1 MTLRIVFVF
10 LGLLSLGVGAT
21 PVTTLQGIYALPVS
35 VVYVQRL
42 GYWRHGLLDGNYRVV
57 VVEEDSR
64 YQRHQMHIQWL
75 CQCETGLV
83 AIRGI
88 DELNV
93 DERFIFTPPTFR
105 RIDDIDTLDFVARD
119 TRTQEDF
126 AVQIR
131 LLGLGEYE
139 LLRQRLPDTDRRQV
153 VSPAD
158 APSQ

>member
-1 MTLRIVFVF
+1 MRIVF
-10 LGLLSLGVGAT
+10 GLLWMLLLATTAT
-21 PVTTLQGIYALPVS
+21 PVSTLQGIYAMPAS

-64 YQRHQMHIQWL
+64 YQRHQMHLQWL

-88 DELNV
+88 DELNL

-105 RIDDIDTLDFVARD
+105 RVNGVDTLDFVARD

-139 LLRQRLPDTDRRQV
+139 LQRQRLPDTDRRQM
-153 VSPAD
+153 VSPATT
-158 APSQ
+158 PSQ